1 MMVLVIAA
9 DCGTMRP
16 SALWRRDVDITRHKD
31 KDEAILPSNSE
42 PYAVDDRRAG
52 EEEETE

>member
-1 MMVLVIAA
+1 MMVLVMRQIA
-9 DCGTMRP
+9 GQLRP